1 MKALIQR
8 VDFADVKVDNKSVAS
23 IKLGLLIFIGIY
35 SDDTIDDIDK
45 IYNKIINLRIFDYGD
60 KKNNWSILD
69 IKGDILL
76 VSQFTLCASIK
87 KGNRPSFI
95 NAMEPVNAK
104 IFFNLLFDKLSK
116 NNIKV
121 FKGKFGE
128 DMIVNI
134 NNVGPMTIQID
145 TKE

>member
-1 MKALIQR
+1 LKALIQR

-45 IYNKIINLRIFDYGD
+45 IYNKIINLRIFDCSD

-76 VSQFTLCASIK
+76 VSQFTLCASTK

-121 FKGKFGE
+121 FKGKFGK